1 MKKVI
6 LFLIG
11 LVIIFIQTFVIN
23 YFSRFVSLN
32 LLLVYTVLI
41 SLYTDKNEAL
51 VLSGILGLFQGI
63 VSSGIVGLEAILLLA
78 VSYFISVV
86 ERYIFK
92 DNKNIICLL
101 VLVIS
106 LVYSIIYGIISALVF
121 SPSPIVI
128 AIIKVILITLLNTV
142 VTYTAYGIF
151 EDSLKKLRE
160 E

>member
-1 MKKVI
+1 MKKII

-11 LVIIFIQTFVIN
+11 LTLIFIQTFVIN

-142 VTYTAYGIF
+142 VTYIAYGIF